1 MEVIVLWLLLCLPVA
16 ILAKRWGRSGIGFLL
31 FAFMLSPIVAGAFL
45 LASGKTLKCRA
56 DEAFQLEEYVA
67 SRRAAKAA
75 PPPPRVQYGPG
86 PSLLPEAIVGG
97 LILVGLILAI
107 AAAR

>member
-16 ILAKRWGRSGIGFLL
+16 ILAKRWGRSGIGYLV

-56 DEAFQLEEYVA
+56 DEAFRLEEYVA

-75 PPPPRVQYGPG
+75 PPRVQYGPS

-107 AAAR
+107 AAGD